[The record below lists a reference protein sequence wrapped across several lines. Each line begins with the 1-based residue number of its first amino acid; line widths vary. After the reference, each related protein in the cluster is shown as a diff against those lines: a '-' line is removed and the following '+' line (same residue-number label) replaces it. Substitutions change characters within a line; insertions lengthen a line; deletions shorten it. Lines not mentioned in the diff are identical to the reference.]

1 MLVSSHMK
9 RTRPTR
15 PNKIPQV
22 FRLRRDLVEMLSKH
36 SAVTN
41 INKTRL
47 VELALAEYFA
57 VKR

>member
-1 MLVSSHMK
+1 MK
-9 RTRPTR
+9 RTRPPK

>member
-1 MLVSSHMK
+1 MK
-9 RTRPTR
+9 RTRPPK
-15 PNKIPQV
+15 PNKIPQI
-22 FRLRRDLVEMLSKH
+22 FRLRRDLVAMLSKH